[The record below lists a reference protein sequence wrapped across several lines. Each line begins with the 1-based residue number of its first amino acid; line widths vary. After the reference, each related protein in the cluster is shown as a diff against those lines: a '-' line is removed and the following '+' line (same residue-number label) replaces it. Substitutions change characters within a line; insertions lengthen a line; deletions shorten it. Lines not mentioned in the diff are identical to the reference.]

1 MKNALFPALLNAL
14 TAREVPYA
22 LLRDHPEAP
31 AIRDLDLLIERS
43 RLADFLRLAEQHGFQ
58 LLKSGRLNPGKKVL
72 LHWNGSGPHIIDLHE
87 RLIYRGYEYLDA
99 SLVLQRRRQE
109 GDYFHLSLEDE
120 LLTLFLHNVLGKA
133 EIQAKHRDRLF
144 ALFGSR
150 LDESYI
156 AAHLQRYG
164 IAELFAEARA
174 EFATLARDLTRV
186 EKYRR
191 RFIERLHSHPK
202 SNTVRQWQIRVREFS
217 EKWFGAKRGA
227 IVAFIGPDGCGKS
240 SITNALREEFRRATV
255 ATDVVYLGPWGQHKL
270 PLHDIMRKLNIKP
283 YSPKEKN
290 GHASSLQTNAPRRF
304 VHFVKGTL
312 FYLLLAVELWF
323 RYFALVLPRLR
334 RGRIV
339 LADRYIYDL
348 MIGYKNRPLHSH
360 QRLRAW
366 LCRRYPKPDL
376 AILLDAAPEVIF
388 ARKPQFEVSQ
398 LEYIRRSYHEL
409 RQKFDLQTLDT
420 SVSVET
426 TREDFKQRFFGK
438 VLRAL
443 KP

>member
-1 MKNALFPALLNAL
+1 MKNALYPALLNAL
-14 TAREVPYA
+14 AQHEIPYA

-31 AIRDLDLLIERS
+31 AIRDLDLLIDRA
-43 RLADFLRLAEQHGFQ
+43 RLAEFLRLAGQHGFQ

-72 LHWNGSGPHIIDLHE
+72 LRWDNDGPHLIDLHE

-99 SLVLQRRRQE
+99 GLVLQRRQQT
-109 GDYFHLSLEDE
+109 GGYYHLSLEDE

-174 EFATLARDLTRV
+174 EFATLARDLARV

-202 SNTVRQWQIRVREFS
+202 SNAVRQWQIRAREII

-227 IVAFIGPDGCGKS
+227 VVAFIGPDGCGKS

-255 ATDVVYLGPWGQHKL
+255 ATDIVYLGPWGQHKL

-283 YSPKEKN
+283 FSPKEKD
-290 GHASSLQTNAPRRF
+290 GKAASPQLSAVRRF
-304 VHFVKGTL
+304 IHFGKGTM

-323 RYFALVLPRLR
+323 RYYAFALPKLR

-366 LCRRYPKPDL
+366 LCRRYPKPDV

-409 RQKFDLQTLDT
+409 RREFDLQTLDT
-420 SVSVET
+420 SVSVEIT
-426 TREDFKQRFFGK
+426 KEDFKRRFFAK

>member
-1 MKNALFPALLNAL
+1 LKNALFPALLNAL
-14 TAREVPYA
+14 AEREIPYV

-31 AIRDLDLLIERS
+31 AIRDLDLLIDRA
-43 RLADFLRLAEQHGFQ
+43 RLAEFLRLADRHGFQ

-72 LHWNGSGPHIIDLHE
+72 LHWNGSGPNVIDLHE

-99 SLVLQRRRQE
+99 SLVLRRRQRAA
-109 GDYFHLSLEDE
+109 GYFHLSLEDE
-120 LLTLFLHNVLGKA
+120 LLTLLLHNVLGKA

-144 ALFGSR
+144 TLLSSR

-156 AAHLQRYG
+156 AEHLQRYG
-164 IAELFAEARA
+164 LAELIAEARR
-174 EFATLARDLTRV
+174 EFATLTRDLTRV

-191 RFIERLHSHPK
+191 EILAKLRRHPK
-202 SNTVRQWQIRVREFS
+202 MNAVRQARIRLNARL
-217 EKWFGAKRGA
+217 EKWLGKKRGA
-227 IVAFIGPDGCGKS
+227 LIAFIGPDGCGKS
-240 SITNALREEFRRATV
+240 SITEALREEFRRATL

-290 GHASSLQTNAPRRF
+290 GKASALQLSAVRRF
-304 VHFVKGTL
+304 VHFCKGTV

-323 RYFALVLPRLR
+323 RYCALALPKLR

-360 QRLRAW
+360 KRLRAW
-366 LCRRYPKPDL
+366 LCRHYPKPDL
-376 AILLDAAPEVIF
+376 AILLDATPEVIYG
-388 ARKPQFEVSQ
+388 RKPQFDLSQ
-398 LEYIRRSYHEL
+398 LDYIRRSYHEL
-409 RQKFDLQTLDT
+409 RAKFDLQTLDT

-426 TREDFKQRFFGK
+426 TREDFKQRFFAK
-438 VLRAL
+438 VLKTL

>member
-1 MKNALFPALLNAL
+1 MKNALYPALLNAL
-14 TAREVPYA
+14 AQHEIPYA

-31 AIRDLDLLIERS
+31 AIRDLDLLIDRA
-43 RLADFLRLAEQHGFQ
+43 RLADFLRIAGQHGFQ

-72 LHWNGSGPHIIDLHE
+72 LRWDNDGPHIIDLHE

-99 SLVLQRRRQE
+99 GLVLQRRQQT
-109 GDYFHLSLEDE
+109 GGYYHLSLEDE
-120 LLTLFLHNVLGKA
+120 LLTLLLHNILGKA

-144 ALFGSR
+144 ALLEAR
-150 LDESYI
+150 LEEKYI
-156 AAHLQRYG
+156 HAHLRRYG
-164 IAELFAEARA
+164 LADLIAEIRR
-174 EFATLARDLTRV
+174 EFVTLTRDIARV

-191 RFIERLHSHPK
+191 QILARLHYHPK
-202 SNTVRQWQIRVREFS
+202 MNAVRQIRIRLNEWA
-217 EKWFGAKRGA
+217 EKWFGAKRG
-227 IVAFIGPDGCGKS
+227 VLLAFIGPDGCGKS
-240 SITNALREEFRRATV
+240 SITNALREEFRRATLG
-255 ATDVVYLGPWGQHKL
+255 TDLVYLGPWGQHKL

-290 GHASSLQTNAPRRF
+290 GKTASPQLSAVRRF
-304 VHFVKGTL
+304 IHFGKGTM

-323 RYFALVLPRLR
+323 RYYALALPKLR

-348 MIGYKNRPLHSH
+348 LIGYKNRPLHSH

-366 LCRRYPKPDL
+366 LCRRYPKPDV

-409 RQKFDLQTLDT
+409 RREFDLQTLDT

-426 TREDFKQRFFGK
+426 TKEDFKRRFFAK

>member
-14 TAREVPYA
+14 AEREIPYV

-31 AIRDLDLLIERS
+31 AIRDLDLLLERT
-43 RLADFLRLAEQHGFQ
+43 RLADFLQLAAQHGFL

-99 SLVLQRRRQE
+99 SLVLRRRQHA
-109 GDYFHLSLEDE
+109 GGYFHLSLEDE

-144 ALFGSR
+144 ALFGAR
-150 LDESYI
+150 LDERYL
-156 AAHLQRYG
+156 AAHLARFG
-164 IAELFAEARA
+164 LVELFAEARA
-174 EFATLARDLTRV
+174 EFVTLTRDLVRV

-191 RFIERLHSHPK
+191 QILARLHYQPK
-202 SNTVRQWQIRVREFS
+202 MNAVRQVRIRFNEQL
-217 EKWFGAKRGA
+217 EKWLGQKRGA
-227 IVAFIGPDGCGKS
+227 LVAFIGPDGCGKS
-240 SITNALREEFRRATV
+240 AITNALREEFRRATI
-255 ATDVVYLGPWGQHKL
+255 ATDIVYLGPWGQHKL

-283 YSPKEKN
+283 YSPKEKS
-290 GHASSLQTNAPRRF
+290 GKASPLQLSTVRRF
-304 VHFVKGTL
+304 IHFGKGTV

-323 RYFALVLPRLR
+323 RYYALALPKLR

-366 LCRRYPKPDL
+366 LCRRYPKPDVT
-376 AILLDAAPEVIF
+376 ILLDATPEVIY
-388 ARKPQFEVSQ
+388 ARKPQFEVRQ
-398 LEYIRRSYHEL
+398 LDHIRRSYLEL
-409 RQKFDLQTLDT
+409 RRVFDLQTLDT

-426 TREDFKQRFFGK
+426 TKEDFKQRFFAR
-438 VLRAL
+438 VLKAL